1 MTCSYAKCDKE
12 SVIERRYTGD
22 DEVYS
27 YCENHD
33 PCAENS
39 TVAGVFEEL

>member
-12 SVIERRYTGD
+12 SAIERRYTGD

-27 YCENHD
+27 YCPKHD
-33 PCAENS
+33 PLDDKRAVSE
-39 TVAGVFEEL
+39 VFEEV